1 MKKGRKKR
9 LAVWLL
15 ALLAVLCAG
24 CGNPAAVEEMFTLPQ
39 PPIEYTGLAGKIEE
53 MISAGYEY
61 ASPTAGSNIQSV
73 QMVDL
78 NGDNRPEAVVFLR
91 KPSDKK
97 PLKIM
102 VFSPQEE
109 TYSLYCTIESSG
121 TAVDRVEY
129 ADMDND
135 GARELIVGWKISA
148 DLQTVAVYAVRPE
161 PVALVKSS
169 YTRYSIQDM
178 DGNGVP
184 SLLVFRTADEG
195 VSIAEFYGWRKETME
210 MIRSCV
216 LSSTM
221 AELNNG
227 SIVHGKMNNDLSAV
241 YVTGVNEQGMAVT
254 DILVGQPDG
263 TLINA
268 ALNRNTGRSGIIYPY
283 RQIKPQDINGDGCTD
298 IPAPAEDSMPSVKN
312 DGMIRWIDYDSRG
325 RGETVASTYHCL
337 SSGWYFTIP
346 ETWERHV
353 NISAAESGINE
364 KQVVFYLDEDPVMAI
379 CAITGENRE
388 NKALRG
394 NRIVLKRQSFT
405 VYSGELL
412 DGAADWDVTED
423 MMRDHFNLIVESWAG

>member
-1 MKKGRKKR
+1 M
-9 LAVWLL
+9 WLL

-39 PPIEYTGLAGKIEE
+39 PPIEYTGLASKIEE

-61 ASPTAGSNIQSV
+61 ASPTAGANIQSV

-78 NGDNRPEAVVFLR
+78 NGDNQPEAVVFLR

-102 VFSPQEE
+102 VFSQQGES
-109 TYSLYCTIESSG
+109 YVLRCTIESSG
-121 TAVDRVEY
+121 IAVDRVEY

-135 GARELIVGWKISA
+135 GMRELIVGWKISA

-161 PVALVKSS
+161 PVVLVKSN

-195 VSIAEFYGWRKETME
+195 ASVAEFYGWRRETME
-210 MIRSCV
+210 MIRSCI

-221 AELNNG
+221 AELNSG
-227 SIVHGKMNNDLSAV
+227 SIVHGKMSNDLSAV

-263 TLINA
+263 TLTNA
-268 ALNRNTGRSGIIYPY
+268 ALNSDTGRSGVIYPY
-283 RQIKPQDINGDGCTD
+283 CQVKPQDINGDGYTD
-298 IPAPAEDSMPSVKN
+298 IPAPAEDSMPTQKN
-312 DGMIRWIDYDSRG
+312 DGIIYWLDYDLRG
-325 RGETVASTYHCL
+325 RGEAVASTYHCL

-346 ETWERHV
+346 DAWEKHV
-353 NISAAESGINE
+353 SISAAESGVNE
-364 KQVVFYLDEDPVMAI
+364 KQVMFYLDEDPVMSI

-394 NRIVLKRQSFT
+394 SRIVLKRQSFT
-405 VYSGELL
+405 VYAGELL
-412 DGAADWDVTED
+412 AGAEDWNVTED
-423 MMRDHFNLIVESWAG
+423 MMRGHFNLIVESWAG